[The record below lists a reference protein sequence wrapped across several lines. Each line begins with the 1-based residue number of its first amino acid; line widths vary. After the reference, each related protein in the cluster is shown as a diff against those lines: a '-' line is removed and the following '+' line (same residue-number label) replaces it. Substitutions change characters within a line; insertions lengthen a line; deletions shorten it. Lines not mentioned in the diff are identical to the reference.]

1 MHSAILYRELIL
13 ENDRGNN
20 QDWMRGINL
29 RKVSLGRSFPFSLLN
44 QIGVSVMT
52 MLEISHHGWTYFS
65 YSDADIAHCQISVV
79 SNQTEQYFSYLK
91 IC

>member
-1 MHSAILYRELIL
+1 
-13 ENDRGNN
+13 
-20 QDWMRGINL
+20 
-29 RKVSLGRSFPFSLLN
+29 
-44 QIGVSVMT
+44 MT